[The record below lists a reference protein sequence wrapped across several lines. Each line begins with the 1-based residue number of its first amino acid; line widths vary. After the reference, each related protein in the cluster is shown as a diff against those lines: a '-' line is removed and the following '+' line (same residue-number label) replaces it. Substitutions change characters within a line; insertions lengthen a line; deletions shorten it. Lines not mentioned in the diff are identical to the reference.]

1 MIPYSDNFKKALLSP
16 SKTLYIKMEMY
27 DNQMNFIE
35 SIEKQVS
42 QNDVGS
48 ISVDKSRPI
57 RRNFSLA

>member
-1 MIPYSDNFKKALLSP
+1 
-16 SKTLYIKMEMY
+16 MEMY

-42 QNDVGS
+42 QNDIGS

-57 RRNFSLA
+57 RRNFSFSLINKDNKYTWG